1 MTDKY
6 LGEYEQMVLLTV
18 LHLGDGAYGVRIM
31 EELGR
36 RVGRRTSRGS
46 LYVTLDRLERKGL
59 LESRLA
65 DPSPTRGGRRKRYVS
80 VTNAGLAA
88 LRKSRWAL
96 MELWQDLESL
106 LDEAR

>member
-1 MTDKY
+1 MTDRY

-18 LHLGDGAYGVRIM
+18 LHLGDGAYGIQIM
-31 EELGR
+31 EELRR

-46 LYVTLDRLERKGL
+46 LYITLDRLEKKGL

-65 DPSPTRGGRRKRYVS
+65 DPTPTRGGRRKRFVH
-80 VTNAGLAA
+80 VTPQGVEA
-88 LRKSRWAL
+88 LRRSRWAL
-96 MELWQDLESL
+96 LELWQDLEGI